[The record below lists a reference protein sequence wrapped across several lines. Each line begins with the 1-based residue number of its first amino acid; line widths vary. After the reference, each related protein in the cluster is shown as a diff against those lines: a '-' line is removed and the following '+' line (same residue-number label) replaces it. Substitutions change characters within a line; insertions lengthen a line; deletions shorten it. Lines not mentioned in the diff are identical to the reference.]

1 MSAQI
6 FLAVIFNV
14 VMVGV
19 LLFAALRGGRPER
32 LGALINMAG
41 FATTTAIRLIA
52 ARQGWAP
59 GEVSILVIDAGV
71 AAGFYWLGVTTTRF
85 WPIWA
90 AGFAVADLFMSIFGA
105 LLPRVPLFA
114 YHTGLGIYAYLALG
128 ALALGTFRLPAKAE
142 PYIRNGSR
150 RLWVQH
156 LKETT

>member
-1 MSAQI
+1 MSLQI
-6 FLAVIFNV
+6 ILA
-14 VMVGV
+14 
-19 LLFAALRGGRPER
+19 LLFDVTLLLTCGYAALKGGRPER
-32 LGALINMAG
+32 VGAVINLIASVV
-41 FATTTAIRLIA
+41 TTALRLMDA
-52 ARQGWAP
+52 SYFAP
-59 GEVSILVIDAGV
+59 AETITLLIDLAVAG
-71 AAGFYWLGVTTTRF
+71 GFYWLGVTTIRF
-85 WPIWA
+85 WPVWA

-128 ALALGTFRLPAKAE
+128 ALALGTFRLPANAE